1 MHQRYRSTKDENII
15 HQLANLRRGVFLI
28 RDMQGL
34 GIASLLL
41 CVVCMLLLFLGWVT
55 AATCTF
61 GVSLVLLIASLG
73 YSIAEIKMSV
83 GALNIAL
90 HDLEEEGKP

>member
-1 MHQRYRSTKDENII
+1 
-15 HQLANLRRGVFLI
+15 
-28 RDMQGL
+28 
-34 GIASLLL
+34 
-41 CVVCMLLLFLGWVT
+41 
-55 AATCTF
+55 
-61 GVSLVLLIASLG
+61 VSLVLLIASLG